1 NLHQYFYHRDDIPS
15 WLYRLSLKYG
25 GVFEMYF
32 GPNKQLMINDSRVV
46 ERVMSPAKDGNYF
59 MRFKTKI
66 GLDELDMGSNGT
78 LFNVDFNSWSHI
90 RKIIFR
96 IISSPNALRF
106 SEKLANDIFQDLEKL
121 WDSLIEK
128 QGQICHKKQKKSV
141 TIDFMPWTKIIFAES
156 IMLMTTS
163 RKPNLLSSYYN
174 RITNKNLDGNIKRDS
189 NEEFLERFVIAS
201 DCVQYY
207 LLVPPLIRNLPIV
220 NTYTKYLYDNVTWT
234 RKYGCELA
242 KERRKE
248 IENIDD
254 SEKLSRDLLNMLLTV
269 NTPKDITQGIS
280 NDDNEKPMTDQEV
293 GDTMIEII
301 SEGIDS
307 PSNAL
312 GSILYCV
319 GNNPDVEQRIIE
331 EIETVLGNKSDSNI
345 THEDLNKLEYIE
357 AVIKEVLRI
366 RPATATISRFSAN
379 SDQIDEYTIPASTQ
393 LAINIMGLQMNPKYW
408 EEPTKFNPSRFL
420 ASSNNNEKES
430 YNKNAFVLFGGGLR
444 VCPGST
450 SIYKVRNC
458 KSESARGNKHEH

>member
-220 NTYTKYLYDNVTWT
+220 NTY
-234 RKYGCELA
+234 
-242 KERRKE
+242 
-248 IENIDD
+248 
-254 SEKLSRDLLNMLLTV
+254 
-269 NTPKDITQGIS
+269 
-280 NDDNEKPMTDQEV
+280 
-293 GDTMIEII
+293 
-301 SEGIDS
+301 
-307 PSNAL
+307 
-312 GSILYCV
+312 
-319 GNNPDVEQRIIE
+319 
-331 EIETVLGNKSDSNI
+331 
-345 THEDLNKLEYIE
+345 
-357 AVIKEVLRI
+357 
-366 RPATATISRFSAN
+366 
-379 SDQIDEYTIPASTQ
+379 
-393 LAINIMGLQMNPKYW
+393 
-408 EEPTKFNPSRFL
+408 
-420 ASSNNNEKES
+420 
-430 YNKNAFVLFGGGLR
+430 
-444 VCPGST
+444 
-450 SIYKVRNC
+450 
-458 KSESARGNKHEH
+458 